1 VYGFDL
7 ICRILSFGPKKI
19 YVLEWRSCLAFAT
32 ARAGIYDWSLTG
44 DITAVL
50 FGMGGFT
57 HDGFL
62 SFTKKVFTL
71 AIGE

>member
-1 VYGFDL
+1 VYGFDA
-7 ICRILSFGPKKI
+7 ICRPLSFGPKKI
-19 YVLEWRSCLAFAT
+19 YVLEWRSGLAFAT
-32 ARAGIYDWSLTG
+32 PRARTYDWSLTD

-50 FGMGGFT
+50 FVIGGFT